1 MDVKNPIS
9 LDKDGRVANA
19 SIPKPVI
26 RTMKKDIA
34 LLKKR
39 GPVKEEPL
47 PEKKAVVPKIEP
59 VKPKPEIKESSPP
72 SDLPIV
78 GLPKKPVPP
87 QPPVKPTPVEPIPE
101 KPAPPV
107 APKPAQPLDVIKE
120 IDREERIKKEM
131 EIKQRIEE
139 TRKKFEQERIKA
151 KAAQRQA
158 EERKIK
164 RVEKKIEPVRPKEP
178 KKPEPADEKL
188 DWKFVLAGLA
198 VILIIGAGGF
208 FYWKYYLKE
217 PPVPL
222 THLECQNYQC
232 VEIEGEGE
240 GTCLITQDCLPPEP
254 ILPTALLSVFET
266 KDIKIN
272 KGEEATFF
280 NELKVFQEGE
290 QTKGTFR
297 RILAKLVDDPKEE
310 YFGLDKLIS
319 SLNLKIPL
327 NISQS
332 IVKGDINGENY
343 TLFSYSQE
351 QGNRLGLVIK
361 LKKGLDISG
370 ELRSWEQTIKDDL
383 KPLLLVVT
391 LPEMDT
397 TDFQDNVY
405 QEVNIRYLNFPTSDL
420 SIDYAVIDDNFIIA
434 TSKENMLKT
443 IDNLLS
449 YQISTSTAT
458 STLNQ

>member
-19 SIPKPVI
+19 SMPRPVI

-34 LLKKR
+34 MLEKR
-39 GPVKEEPL
+39 GSVKAPIPDRDPDQGLGKEPL
-47 PEKKAVVPKIEP
+47 PEKKMAAPRVEP
-59 VKPKPEIKESSPP
+59 VKPKPEVRESAPP

-78 GLPKKPVPP
+78 GM
-87 QPPVKPTPVEPIPE
+87 PE
-101 KPAPPV
+101 KPAPVKPVPEKPAPV
-107 APKPAQPLDVIKE
+107 APKPGQPLDVIKE
-120 IDREERIKKEM
+120 IDKGERIRKEM

-139 TRKKFEQERIKA
+139 TRKKLEQERIKA
-151 KAAQRQA
+151 KAAQRQV
-158 EERKIK
+158 EEKKIK
-164 RVEKKIEPVRPKEP
+164 RVEEKIKPTRPKELER
-178 KKPEPADEKL
+178 PEPTEEEL
-188 DWKFVLAGLA
+188 DWKFILAGLT

-208 FYWKYYLKE
+208 FYWKYYAKE

-222 THLECQNYQC
+222 THSECQDYQC
-232 VEIEGEGE
+232 LEVEGEGE
-240 GTCLITQDCLPPEP
+240 DTCLTAQDCLPPKP
-254 ILPTALLSVFET
+254 ILPIALLSVSET
-266 KDIKIN
+266 KDVEIN

-280 NELKVFQEGE
+280 NELKTFQEGE

-310 YFGLDKLIS
+310 YFDLDKFIS
-319 SLNLKIPL
+319 SLNLKMPL

-332 IVKGDINGENY
+332 IVKDDINGENY
-343 TLFSYSQE
+343 TLFSYGQE
-351 QGNRLGLVIK
+351 QGNRLGLVVK

-383 KPLLLVVT
+383 KPLLLVIT
-391 LPEMDT
+391 LPETDT
-397 TDFQDNVY
+397 TDFQDNVH

-420 SIDYAVIDDNFIIA
+420 SIDYAVVNNNLVIA
-434 TSKENMLKT
+434 TSKESMFKT

-449 YQISTSTAT
+449 YQISTSTP
-458 STLNQ
+458 NQ